1 MLWYAAGAIQFW
13 ALCAALSMIARRDG
27 IDRAWHVF
35 ATMTVLFFSFA
46 LLVGGTTVVA
56 QGMPGLG
63 ALYLL
68 AALLPGAGL
77 LHRWILRSIWVF
89 VEESRHSALGIDR
102 MKIRRSYD
110 AAEGHM
116 RERRLADAEREFLAG
131 AQEEAGDPEPL
142 RKAGEAALAGGR
154 IREAVGHFR
163 AALAL
168 ITSEEDRASLAIRIA
183 EIEERRLG
191 DRAGARRT
199 LEVVLPDFKPGK
211 WGDYV
216 RERLSRIE

>member
-1 MLWYAAGAIQFW
+1 MVWYVIGVLQFW
-13 ALCAALSMIARRDG
+13 GLCAALTLIARREG

-35 ATMTVLFFSFA
+35 ATLTALFFSFA

-56 QGMPGLG
+56 EGSPAAGV
-63 ALYLL
+63 AYLL
-68 AALLPGAGL
+68 AALLPGAAL

-89 VEESRHSALGIDR
+89 VEESRRSALGIDR
-102 MKIRRSYD
+102 MKIHRTFDSAEAHMKDRRYD
-110 AAEGHM
+110 
-116 RERRLADAEREFLAG
+116 DAERAFLAG
-131 AQEEAGDPEPL
+131 AQEDAGNPEPL

-168 ITSEEDRASLAIRIA
+168 LKSEEDRASLVIRIA

-199 LEVVLPDFKPGK
+199 LEVVLPEFKPGK

-216 RERLSRIE
+216 RERLSRIG